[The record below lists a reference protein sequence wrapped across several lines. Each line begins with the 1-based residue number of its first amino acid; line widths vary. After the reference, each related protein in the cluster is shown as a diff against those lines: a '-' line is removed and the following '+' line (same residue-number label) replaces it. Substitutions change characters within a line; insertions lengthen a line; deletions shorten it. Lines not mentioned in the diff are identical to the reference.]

1 MSDLAKL
8 EAMYEKEARLY
19 RSHKEKADRL
29 KEKIDEEKGQAI
41 TRSVRN
47 IKLSPEEFLVLQ
59 KALADEKNVR
69 ELVALQLERQEAGKR
84 KTPGETSD
92 GGEVTDGT
100 GNGQGTPAEGE

>member
-8 EAMYEKEARLY
+8 EAMYEKEAELY

-29 KEKIDEEKGQAI
+29 KEKIDEEKGQAL
-41 TRSVRN
+41 TRSIKPV
-47 IKLSPEEFLVLQ
+47 KLSPEEFLVLL

-69 ELVALQLERQEAGKR
+69 EMVALQMERQEAGKR
-84 KTPGETSD
+84 KMPGETSD

-100 GNGQGTPAEGE
+100 GNGQGTPAKGD